1 MSQNKKIIMK
11 TNDKNLLETKSVICR
26 IAEIHEAVAQIKIH
40 LSEIERSSEINP
52 IRYTV
57 GAEMIDVK
65 IYLRRFEE
73 QLGEVAKLFN

>member
-1 MSQNKKIIMK
+1 MK
-11 TNDKNLLETKSVICR
+11 TNDKNSVKSKKINLR
-26 IAEIHEAVAQIKIH
+26 IVEIHEAIAQIKIH
-40 LSEIERSSEINP
+40 LSEIEHSSEINP

-73 QLGEVAKLFN
+73 QLREVAKLFN

>member
-1 MSQNKKIIMK
+1 MK
-11 TNDKNLLETKSVICR
+11 TNHKNSVNSKNINLR
-26 IAEIHEAVAQIKIH
+26 IAEIHKSIEQIKIH
-40 LSEIERSSEINP
+40 LSEIEHSSEINP
-52 IRYTV
+52 IRYVV

>member
-1 MSQNKKIIMK
+1 MK
-11 TNDKNLLETKSVICR
+11 TNDENSVKSQIINCR
-26 IAEIHEAVAQIKIH
+26 IAEIHDAIEQIKIH
-40 LSEIERSSEINP
+40 LSEIERSNEINP

-73 QLGEVAKLFN
+73 QLGEVAKLFE